1 MVALFYNQLQLF
13 EPRWVWGI
21 WRRDSMLW
29 YKSALS
35 ALLTGIILSAAL
47 AVSVTAQVPIHTGPS
62 TGAKPVPRAQK
73 EPCWEVA
80 GVTKAAMQ
88 ERRAISRQA
97 RQEVEAV
104 CSNSSLSV
112 QQKRAEIQQIRAR
125 ERQQI
130 DAIISGA
137 QREAMRSCQASRGGG
152 HGGGGHFGGGGG
164 PCGEMSTGHNPH
176 PMHEQEEDDL
186 PPTDAPKPN

>member
-1 MVALFYNQLQLF
+1 MTWN
-13 EPRWVWGI
+13 
-21 WRRDSMLW
+21 
-29 YKSALS
+29 KSVPAIMI
-35 ALLTGIILSAAL
+35 AGIILSAAL
-47 AVSVTAQVPIHTGPS
+47 AAQVPIHTGPS
-62 TGAKPVPRAQK
+62 TGAKPVPRTQK

-88 ERRAISRQA
+88 ERRAVSRQA

-104 CSNSSLSV
+104 CSNSSLSLS
-112 QQKRAEIQQIRAR
+112 QKRAEIQQIRAR

-130 DAIISGA
+130 DGIITPA
-137 QREAMRSCQASRGGG
+137 QREAMKSCQESRGGG
-152 HGGGGHFGGGGG
+152 HAGGGHVGGGGG
-164 PCGEMSTGHNPH
+164 PCGEMSAGHNPH